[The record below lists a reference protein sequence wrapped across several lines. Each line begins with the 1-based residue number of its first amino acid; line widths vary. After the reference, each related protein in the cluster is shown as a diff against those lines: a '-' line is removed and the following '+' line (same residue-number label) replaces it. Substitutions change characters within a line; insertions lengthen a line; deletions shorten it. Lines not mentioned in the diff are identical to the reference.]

1 VIYLAC
7 ERRNHPD
14 FDLLDF
20 DIVYQDIAKP
30 SDFGWILSK
39 LNQPNSH
46 SREEDE
52 MWAKLLRGGFDIAN
66 FNHVDAIL
74 TSNQTNNT
82 VRVAFRYSLEPI
94 DLDSDEAHKLKKC
107 HKDNQSITEDSQ
119 IVNANVPLEQQI
131 DECLTAIEAGVMDA
145 FWQLLYKLSRK
156 SVSDMG
162 RFNLAQLDISKL
174 PGWLVAKKEVQ
185 NRIIKAANLYLKE
198 YDQQSYNWA
207 NSEQI
212 NLPFIAGCQALYLL
226 MHTDQAQFND
236 LSADCWSKWAASVV
250 AYPNDGSQD
259 SAYFTLVRLA
269 YQKAPI
275 QTISAL
281 ESMLGRAKHNQR
293 PINLERFV
301 NCWDEKLNTLI
312 VNQLIDQPEFSRYH
326 ESLLECLIER
336 KVVKA
341 EELALDLLNK
351 HLTISNLVTKKERL
365 KVKIAARILLENAD
379 STIWPSIWQFILG
392 DQKLGRDIIESI
404 NTMWLKDPKFKLTE
418 SQLADF
424 YLWLTEQYPEIDR
437 KYEDFYELQFAD
449 HVKRLRDRILTMLE
463 QGGTLLACQ
472 EILRLSAALPE
483 LPWLKQVHL
492 NARNV
497 TLRSTWQPYEP
508 RTVLDLIAK
517 HKIQE
522 MEHKRDPKIVSNT
535 INVGTINSAGD
546 GNIVNMGPDGTN
558 TGSSNRPK
566 KDKAWQFWLP
576 LGVAVISM
584 VATILA
590 VPSEHLNKIKN
601 LFKGNVVP
609 KSEQVKPSKA
619 NR

>member
-1 VIYLAC
+1 
-7 ERRNHPD
+7 
-14 FDLLDF
+14 
-20 DIVYQDIAKP
+20 
-30 SDFGWILSK
+30 
-39 LNQPNSH
+39 
-46 SREEDE
+46 
-52 MWAKLLRGGFDIAN
+52 
-66 FNHVDAIL
+66 
-74 TSNQTNNT
+74 
-82 VRVAFRYSLEPI
+82 
-94 DLDSDEAHKLKKC
+94 
-107 HKDNQSITEDSQ
+107 
-119 IVNANVPLEQQI
+119 
-131 DECLTAIEAGVMDA
+131 
-145 FWQLLYKLSRK
+145 
-156 SVSDMG
+156 
-162 RFNLAQLDISKL
+162 
-174 PGWLVAKKEVQ
+174 
-185 NRIIKAANLYLKE
+185 
-198 YDQQSYNWA
+198 
-207 NSEQI
+207 
-212 NLPFIAGCQALYLL
+212 LYLL

-326 ESLLECLIER
+326 ESLLESLIER

-351 HLTISNLVTKKERL
+351 HLTKSNLVAKKERL

-404 NTMWLKDPKFKLTE
+404 HTMRLKDPKFKLTE

-449 HVKRLRDRILTMLE
+449 YVKRLRDRILRMLE

-508 RTVLDLIAK
+508 RTVLDLITK

-522 MEHKRDPKIVSNT
+522 MEHKRDPKIVNNT
-535 INVGTINSAGD
+535 INVDSINANGD
-546 GNIVNMGPDGTN
+546 GNIFNIGPDGNNLGGFTP
-558 TGSSNRPK
+558 PK
-566 KDKAWQFWLP
+566 KEKSWQFWLMFG
-576 LGVAVISM
+576 LTAIGTVAAIVDI
-584 VATILA
+584 
-590 VPSEHLNKIKN
+590 PSQHLNKIKS

-609 KSEQVKPSKA
+609 ELEQVKPPKV